1 MMEVD
6 PQRPVLYICRM
17 AGSPQRGYMSR
28 GRLFRILLALPQSHA
43 WLRFG
48 LVGLVNAAF
57 GYTVFAVLVLA
68 GVWPGAALVATMIAA
83 VAFNFQTSRRL
94 VFRSNGQIL
103 QFVAVYAVVLV
114 LNWMALRALRWCG
127 LPDLESQA
135 LLTLPIAAVSF
146 LGQQRFVFGPAA

>member
-1 MMEVD
+1 
-6 PQRPVLYICRM
+6 
-17 AGSPQRGYMSR
+17 MSYGQMLR
-28 GRLFRILLALPQSHA
+28 TVLALPRSHV

-94 VFRSNGQIL
+94 VFRSKGQIL
-103 QFVAVYAVVLV
+103 QFIAVYAVVLV
-114 LNWMALRALRWCG
+114 LNWVALRVLRRCG

-146 LGQQRFVFGPAA
+146 LGQRRFVFGPAAGPA